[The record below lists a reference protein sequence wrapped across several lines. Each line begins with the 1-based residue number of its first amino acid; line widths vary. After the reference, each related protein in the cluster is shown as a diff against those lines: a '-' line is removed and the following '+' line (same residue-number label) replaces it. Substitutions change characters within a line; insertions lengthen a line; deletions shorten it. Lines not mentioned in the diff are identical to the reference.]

1 MLADISSW
9 KKTRITVNYPNQSP
23 IVEEVIKPQ
32 RTIDKIVEDH
42 RENGAL
48 SVIVESVEEAVI
60 PDNKSFGRHNG

>member
-9 KKTRITVNYPNQSP
+9 KKIRITATYLDQNP

-42 RENGAL
+42 RDNGAL
-48 SVIVESVEEAVI
+48 SVTVESVEEAVI
-60 PDNKSFGRHNG
+60 PDNKSFGRHSG